1 MKKEL
6 LNNCLYFKD
15 ERENPYEFKDDFK
28 EWCWDMERVYLKHNG
43 KLFGEI
49 EYFEQFFDYSKYPNI
64 PKALLC
70 TMFTSWLK
78 YSDYTPHERYNELF
92 SKIVDRYLANA
103 PR

>member
-28 EWCWDMERVYLKHNG
+28 E
-43 KLFGEI
+43 
-49 EYFEQFFDYSKYPNI
+49 
-64 PKALLC
+64 
-70 TMFTSWLK
+70 LK
-78 YSDYTPHERYNELF
+78 YSDYTPHEKYNELF
-92 SKIVDRYLANA
+92 AKIVDRYLAEA